1 MSPKQP
7 RRSAILLLLLLF
19 MSLDT
24 ASCWR
29 SYEIH
34 EHDTGW
40 STGRRFTMN
49 LSMDLYGYALGTGD
63 HSRYTEIDINH
74 LSMSERVAAKNGTV
88 EAEDRIALEA
98 AGDNVNTTS
107 TLVKIPGTQNYILSV
122 NEAWPVVLTA
132 SSTIDYRGSG
142 ISSRETFIN
151 NLDRV
156 GTSYLYTKDLRKDR
170 TCDMYLKSAWFQL
183 SMNDTTNT
191 IISDLFR
198 PNKNIHYSISSHSSG
213 LVMQRYRQYSD
224 KTPESEGF
232 DAYWGSFDMRS
243 VIDMGSRGKNIGLE
257 ESWAGKNTYDA
268 AIINEVPERSAYM
281 CGCLGYDLVSVR
293 SPGPEWLSCCPFGDT
308 ESIRALRD
316 SIWSCSGDVR

>member
-1 MSPKQP
+1 MSSRRPV
-7 RRSAILLLLLLF
+7 RSAVLMILLLI
-19 MSLDT
+19 SLDT

-34 EHDTGW
+34 EYDTGW

-74 LSMSERVAAKNGTV
+74 VSMSERVAAKNGTM
-88 EAEDRIALEA
+88 EEEDRISLEA
-98 AGDNVNTTS
+98 AGDNVNATS
-107 TLVKIPGTQNYILSV
+107 TLVKIPGTQNYVLSV
-122 NEAWPVVLTA
+122 NEAWPVVLST
-132 SSTIDYRGSG
+132 SSTLDYRGAG
-142 ISSRETFIN
+142 VSSRETFIN

-156 GTSYLYTKDLRKDR
+156 GISYLYTKDLRKER
-170 TCDMYLKSAWFQL
+170 ACDMYLKSAWFQL
-183 SMNDTTNT
+183 SMNDSTDT

-224 KTPESEGF
+224 KTPASEGF
-232 DAYWGSFDMRS
+232 DSYWGSFDIRS
-243 VIDMGSRGKNIGLE
+243 VIDMGGRGKNIGLE
-257 ESWAGKNTYDA
+257 ESWVGKNTYDA
-268 AIINEVPERSAYM
+268 AVINEAPEGRVYM
-281 CGCLGYDLVSVR
+281 CGCLGYDAVSVR
-293 SPGPEWLSCCPFGDT
+293 SPGPEWLSCCQFSET
-308 ESIRALRD
+308 EAIRALMD

>member
-1 MSPKQP
+1 MSSKRPM
-7 RRSAILLLLLLF
+7 RSALLLILLF
-19 MSLDT
+19 MYLDT

-34 EHDTGW
+34 EYDTGW

-49 LSMDLYGYALGTGD
+49 ISMDLYGYALGTGD

-74 LSMSERVAAKNGTV
+74 VSMSERVSAKNGTM
-88 EAEDRIALEA
+88 ESEEMIALKA

-107 TLVKIPGTQNYILSV
+107 TLVKMPGTQNYMLSV
-122 NEAWPVVLTA
+122 DEVWPVVLNT
-132 SSTIDYRGSG
+132 SSTIDYRGAG

-156 GTSYLYTKDLRKDR
+156 GTSYLYTKDLRKER

-183 SMNDTTNT
+183 SMNDSTDT

-198 PNKNIHYSISSHSSG
+198 PTKKIHYSIGSHSSG

-224 KTPESEGF
+224 KAPASEGF
-232 DAYWGSFDMRS
+232 DTYWGSFDIRS
-243 VIDMGSRGKNIGLE
+243 VIDMESRGKNLGLE
-257 ESWAGKNTYDA
+257 ESWVGKNTYDA
-268 AIINEVPERSAYM
+268 AVINEAPERGVYM
-281 CGCLGYDLVSVR
+281 CGCLGYDLVSVP
-293 SPGPEWLSCCPFGDT
+293 SPGPEWLSCCMLSDT
-308 ESIRALRD
+308 GTIRALRD

>member
-1 MSPKQP
+1 MSF
-7 RRSAILLLLLLF
+7 RRFLCTAVLMLLVI
-19 MSLDT
+19 SLDT

-34 EHDTGW
+34 EYDTGW
-40 STGRRFTMN
+40 STGRRYTMN
-49 LSMDLYGYALGTGD
+49 ISMDLYGHALGTGE

-74 LSMSERVAAKNGTV
+74 VSMSERVSAKNGTM

-107 TLVKIPGTQNYILSV
+107 TLVKIPGTQNYMLSV
-122 NEAWPVVLTA
+122 NEVFPVVITT
-132 SSTIDYRGSG
+132 SSKIDYRGAG
-142 ISSRETFIN
+142 ISDRETFIN

-170 TCDMYLKSAWFQL
+170 ECDMYLKSAWFQL
-183 SMNDTTNT
+183 SMNDSTDT

-198 PNKNIHYSISSHSSG
+198 PNKNIRYSISSHSSG

-224 KTPESEGF
+224 KTPASEGLNS
-232 DAYWGSFDMRS
+232 YWGNFDIRS
-243 VIDMGSRGKNIGLE
+243 SIDMGSIGKNLGLE
-257 ESWAGKNTYDA
+257 ESWVGKNTYDA
-268 AIINEVPERSAYM
+268 AVINEAPERIAYM
-281 CGCLGYDLVSVR
+281 CGCLGYDVVSVR
-293 SPGPEWLSCCPFGDT
+293 SPGLEWLSCCQFDDT
-308 ESIRALRD
+308 KTIRALRD

>member
-198 PNKNIHYSISSHSSG
+198 PNKNIRYSISSHSSG

-224 KTPESEGF
+224 KAPESEGF

-268 AIINEVPERSAYM
+268 AIINEAPERSVYM

-316 SIWSCSGDVR
+316 LIWSCSGDVR